1 MSAQSQPL
9 EGARVFTIA
18 LQHAHLGMV
27 LGVPLIRALAK
38 TLGLDGP
45 TQQKPRVTRLS
56 TSTRWDS

>member
-1 MSAQSQPL
+1 M
-9 EGARVFTIA
+9 FTIA

-56 TSTRWDS
+56 TSNRWDS